1 MSDERPDFTWEEFS
15 RRAGSGPAPSDDDR
29 FRACYRHADRTTG
42 ITCQRC
48 DRPICG
54 ECMHPASVGF
64 QCPDCVGAASH
75 TQQRARP
82 GRGSGGS
89 PMAGLTALAGRGPVS
104 TTVALMVVTA
114 AATLIDLVTRGLAS
128 GLLAFSVP
136 LVEAGQVWRLV
147 TGLFL
152 SGSLLQLLINLMFV
166 WFVGTSI
173 EAQIG
178 RWRMLGVLLV
188 STLGAS
194 AALMLFTRVHGA
206 PLQYAAILGLLGAV
220 AAVKVVGRED
230 VRGDLILLGLMVVWS
245 LAMGSVG
252 WIAQLGAIAAGGA
265 AGFVLAKA
273 PWQGRDRFQA
283 LGITGIGVACV
294 ALALVPA
301 LLR

>member
-1 MSDERPDFTWEEFS
+1 MSDDRPDFTWEEFS

-48 DRPICG
+48 ERPICG

-64 QCPDCVGAASH
+64 QCPECVGPSARR
-75 TQQRARP
+75 QARP
-82 GRGSGGS
+82 VRGGRS
-89 PMAGLTALAGRGPVS
+89 PMGGLGALAGRGPVS

-114 AATLIDLVTRGLAS
+114 AVALIDLVSGGLAS
-128 GLLAFSVP
+128 GMLAFSVP

-194 AALMLFTRVHGA
+194 AALMLFTRAHGW

-220 AAVKVVGRED
+220 AAVKVVGHED

-245 LAMGSVG
+245 LAMGSQG
-252 WIAQLGAIAAGGA
+252 WIAQLGAIIAGGA
-265 AGFVLAKA
+265 CGFVLAKA
-273 PWQGRDRFQA
+273 PWRGRDRFQA
-283 LGITGIGVACV
+283 LGMTGIGVVCL

-301 LLR
+301 VLR